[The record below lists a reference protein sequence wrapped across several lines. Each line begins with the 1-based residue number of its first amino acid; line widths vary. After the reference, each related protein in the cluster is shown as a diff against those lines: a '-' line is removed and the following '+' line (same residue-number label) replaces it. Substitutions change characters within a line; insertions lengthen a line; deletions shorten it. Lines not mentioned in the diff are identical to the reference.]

1 MILTDHEN
9 LWSSGPFGS
18 AFSMLMETL
27 GIVPSGPAQNARS
40 VPRAE
45 RENRPC
51 CVIADGE
58 QQPRRFHLQ
67 GRLDVGSDT
76 DTLKELK
83 CSRLLMLL
91 NTRAEPD
98 LITTCVWSG

>member
-9 LWSSGPFGS
+9 LWRSGPLGG

-27 GIVPSGPAQNARS
+27 GIVPSGPAQNVRS

-58 QQPRRFHLQ
+58 QQPKRFHLQ
-67 GRLDVGSDT
+67 GRLDVGSDP

-83 CSRLLMLL
+83 CSWLLMLL

-98 LITTCVWSG
+98 FITTRVSSG

>member
-9 LWSSGPFGS
+9 LWRSGPLGS

-27 GIVPSGPAQNARS
+27 GIVPPGPAQNVRS
-40 VPRAE
+40 FPRAE

-58 QQPRRFHLQ
+58 QQPGCFHLQ

-83 CSRLLMLL
+83 CSWLLMLL

-98 LITTCVWSG
+98 FITTCVSSG